1 MKFSDSQLITA
12 IRSIIAEEVDSRI
25 KAIDENEFNVFD
37 HRSDIEDIIAVYINS
52 NVTVTIE
59 T

>member
-25 KAIDENEFNVFD
+25 KAIDEHEFNVWD

-59 T
+59 A